1 MFGKKLSTEAAPD
14 LTPRETLA
22 AEFVLGL
29 LDGEE
34 LLRVRAMLAREP
46 DFADEVAR
54 WEDHFAPLLDKW
66 ADKAPPP
73 AVWNR
78 IAAATTPEAVE
89 GDGAEVISL
98 RKSRD
103 RWRILGGFS
112 VAAAAAF
119 AMLLVFTP
127 GQQGVEPVTNVQE
140 APLLAANIPIGDTPL
155 RLALTYVPGRD
166 ELSVSSAGL
175 TADGVHDHELW
186 LVDRQGDLH
195 SLGVIVPGEEAVFA
209 VDAALADEF
218 LAGSKLV
225 LTREPL
231 GGKPA
236 DAAAGPVVAQGQFQ
250 AI

>member
-1 MFGKKLSTEAAPD
+1 MSTEAAPD

-29 LDGEE
+29 LAGEE
-34 LLRVRAMLAREP
+34 LLRARGMMARDP

-54 WEDHFAPLLDKW
+54 WEEHFAPLLDDWDDVAAPEGLW
-66 ADKAPPP
+66 A
-73 AVWNR
+73 R
-78 IAAATTPEAVE
+78 IDAATQRDDAGE
-89 GDGAEVISL
+89 GGSGPAEVISL

-103 RWRILGGFS
+103 RWRLLGGFS
-112 VAAAAAF
+112 VAAAAAL
-119 AMLLVFTP
+119 AVLLVTSP
-127 GQQGVEPVTNVQE
+127 GQQEIVAPPVAD
-140 APLLAANIPIGDTPL
+140 APLLAANIPIADTPL

-175 TADGVHDHELW
+175 TPDGVHDHELW

-195 SLGVIVPGEEAVFA
+195 SLGVIVPGGEARFA
-209 VDAALADEF
+209 VAPELADEF
-218 LAGSKLV
+218 VDGSRLV

-236 DAAAGPVVAQGQFQ
+236 DADAGPVVAEGQFQ

>member
-1 MFGKKLSTEAAPD
+1 MSTQTAPD

-34 LLRVRAMLAREP
+34 LLRARAMLARDPE
-46 DFADEVAR
+46 FADEVAR
-54 WEDHFAPLLDKW
+54 WEDHFAPLLEKW
-66 ADKAPPP
+66 QDTPPP
-73 AVWNR
+73 PEVWQR
-78 IAAATTPEAVE
+78 IADATSA
-89 GDGAEVISL
+89 DHAEEPTGEVVTL

-103 RWRILGGFS
+103 RWRVLGGFS
-112 VAAAAAF
+112 MAAAAAF
-119 AMLLVFTP
+119 AMLLLFTP
-127 GQQGVEPVTNVQE
+127 GQQGVQTIPTAQE

-166 ELSVSSAGL
+166 ELSISSAGL

-195 SLGVIVPGEEAVFA
+195 SLGVIVPGEEARFA
-209 VDAALADEF
+209 VDTALADEF
-218 LAGSKLV
+218 VDGSQLV

-236 DAAAGPVVAQGQFQ
+236 DADAGPVVAQGQFQ